1 MEARLQELSHRQA
14 GRSVRPKDAAVALGI
29 APATFWRWQ
38 KERPDMPRGM
48 RLSER
53 CTVYDLDAL
62 LQWRD
67 SHLITSQK
75 QEAA

>member
-1 MEARLQELSHRQA
+1 LQELSYRQA

-29 APATFWRWQ
+29 SPATFWRWQ
-38 KERPDMPRGM
+38 KERQDMPRGM
-48 RLSER
+48 RLSAR

-67 SHLITSQK
+67 SHSTAFSQ
-75 QEAA
+75 QERAA